1 MQKKYHIL
9 GLSKFG
15 SGLAQI
21 LAESG
26 NDVVVIDKN
35 KASFLKL
42 SPNFPGYRIEGDLT
56 DIQFLESSGLVDSEN
71 VVIATDSDNL
81 NIMLTHICYKIFNVS
96 RIFVRLSRN
105 DKELLFKNMKGVS
118 VINPYQLSLNYF
130 LSITGEKK

>member
-1 MQKKYHIL
+1 MQKKYYIL

-21 LAESG
+21 LADSG

-35 KASFLKL
+35 KTSFLKL
-42 SPNFPGYRIEGDLT
+42 SPNFPGYRLEGDLT
-56 DIQFLESSGLVDSEN
+56 DIRFLESSGIVDTDS

-81 NIMLTHICYKIFNVS
+81 NIMLTHICYKVFNIS
-96 RIFVRLSRN
+96 HIFVRLSRN
-105 DKELLFKNMKGVS
+105 DKGLLFKDMKGVN